1 MKKYKKNWTT
11 FDSLDMELF
20 AVTEILKLKSLH
32 YGYWLPE
39 EKLTLEN
46 LQQAQSRYT
55 ETLLEMLPLDIGTV
69 LDVGAGIGDN
79 TAALCRCGYS
89 VTALSPDRNHIRYFE
104 NMPYPQLRFVSSKLE
119 DYRESGNYDLIL
131 MSESNGYFY
140 MDTGFTQSRRLLRP
154 GGYLLVSGMFRQ
166 DNDCKLKSTCD
177 YYDFDTEQDYKVHA
191 EKYGL
196 NLMQRIDITD
206 ETLPTLVM
214 AYDIYKEKIVPFLA
228 MMDHYLKSSAG
239 WKWKLLKIAMR
250 KQFHELKTIQQMY
263 DQRVNPDVFAE
274 RARYLRLLFQL
285 SPLIS

>member
-1 MKKYKKNWTT
+1 
-11 FDSLDMELF
+11 
-20 AVTEILKLKSLH
+20 
-32 YGYWLPE
+32 
-39 EKLTLEN
+39 
-46 LQQAQSRYT
+46 
-55 ETLLEMLPLDIGTV
+55 
-69 LDVGAGIGDN
+69 
-79 TAALCRCGYS
+79 
-89 VTALSPDRNHIRYFE
+89 
-104 NMPYPQLRFVSSKLE
+104 
-119 DYRESGNYDLIL
+119 
-131 MSESNGYFY
+131 
-140 MDTGFTQSRRLLRP
+140 
-154 GGYLLVSGMFRQ
+154 MFRQ

>member
-1 MKKYKKNWTT
+1 MNKYKKNWTT
-11 FDSLDMELF
+11 FDKLDLELF
-20 AVTEILKLKSLH
+20 AVTEILQLESLH

-39 EKLTLEN
+39 ERLTLEN
-46 LQQAQSRYT
+46 LRHAQSRYT
-55 ETLLEMLPLDIGTV
+55 ETLLEMLPQDIGTV

-89 VTALSPDRNHIRYFE
+89 VTALSPDRNHKRYFE
-104 NMPYPQLRFVSSKLE
+104 KMPYPQVRFVSSKLE
-119 DYRESGNYDLIL
+119 DYKEPGNYDLIL
-131 MSESNGYFY
+131 MSESHGYFY

-154 GGYLLVSGMFRQ
+154 GGYLLVSGMYRR
-166 DNDCKLKSTCD
+166 DNDRKLKSACD
-177 YYDFDTEQDYKVHA
+177 YYDFDTETDYKVRA

-196 NLMQRIDITD
+196 HLIQRVDITD

-214 AYDIYKEKIVPFLA
+214 AYNVYCEKLVPFIA

-250 KQFHELKTIQQMY
+250 KQFRELKTIKLMY
-263 DQRVNPDVFAE
+263 EQRVNPEVFAE

-285 SPLIS
+285 APEMN